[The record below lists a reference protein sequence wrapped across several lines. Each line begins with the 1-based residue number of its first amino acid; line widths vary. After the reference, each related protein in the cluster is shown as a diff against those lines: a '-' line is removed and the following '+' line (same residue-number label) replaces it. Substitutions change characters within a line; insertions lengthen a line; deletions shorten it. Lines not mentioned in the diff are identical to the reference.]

1 MNTPQRLL
9 TLLALLLLPVAA
21 APRAAAQEAGP
32 DTLKII
38 ATVPTYGALA
48 REIGGSH
55 VEVTVLCRPGQDM
68 HNVTPLPSL
77 VERLRDAELLLFTG
91 LDAEL
96 WLDPMLRASANIAL
110 LPGSPRAI
118 MMSNGIPLRQIPT
131 QADRSQGDMHAF
143 GNPHVWTDPL
153 ALRTLAAHVKDA
165 LVAALPQHAAEI
177 AERHERVHRE
187 ITAACI
193 SWLTR
198 YKGLQGQKVVVYH
211 QSWTYLTGRF
221 GLVETNA
228 IEPKPRVPPTAGH
241 LAQVIEQMQRDG
253 TRVILREPWQAP
265 EPADRVAEQVGA
277 TVVDLSTHPDPAE
290 GLADVLAHYE
300 LMLARLA
307 QALGVPVEP
316 ATVR

>member
-1 MNTPQRLL
+1 MNAPTRLL
-9 TLLALLLLPVAA
+9 LLALLALPAAA
-21 APRAAAQEAGP
+21 APRAAAQEAAP
-32 DTLKII
+32 DTLKVL
-38 ATVPTYGALA
+38 ATVPTFAALA
-48 REIGGSH
+48 REIGGPL
-55 VEVTVLCRPGQDM
+55 VEVTVICRPGQDF
-68 HNVTPLPSL
+68 HTVTPVPSL
-77 VERLRDAELLLFTG
+77 VERLRDAELLLYTG

-96 WLDPMLRASANIAL
+96 WLDPMLRASANIPL

-118 MMSNGIPLRQIPT
+118 VMSNGIPLRDIPT

-153 ALRTLAAHVKDA
+153 ALRTMAAHVRDA
-165 LVAALPQHAAEI
+165 LVAALPGHAAEI
-177 AERHERVHRE
+177 RERHERAHRE
-187 ITAACI
+187 ITAATI

-211 QSWTYLTGRF
+211 RSWSYLLVRF
-221 GLVETNA
+221 GLVETGA
-228 IEPKPRVPPTAGH
+228 LEPKPRVPPTAGH

-277 TVVDLSTHPDPAE
+277 TVVDISTHPDPAE

-300 LMLARLA
+300 HMLAQLA